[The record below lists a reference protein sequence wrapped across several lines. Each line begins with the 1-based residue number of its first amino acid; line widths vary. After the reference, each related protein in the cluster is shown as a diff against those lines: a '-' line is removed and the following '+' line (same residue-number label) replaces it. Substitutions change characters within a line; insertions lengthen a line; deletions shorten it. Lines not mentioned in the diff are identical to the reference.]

1 MQNPSSRP
9 ATAAEQADAIL
20 AKIPKQQIAAAPA
33 PEPVDHDP
41 VPVPGLAEA
50 DEALKVVL
58 DKRTAIR
65 TRLAQAE
72 AAMALATKDRAA
84 LVARTAA
91 GDVVPA
97 SESRANQDAL
107 SAIEGDLGLLRD
119 ALPGAEADIKGAE
132 ERVAQVL
139 RAEAQR
145 LEAAAVEVHEDAKEV
160 LVAAQLR
167 ERRAAEALEAAKRR
181 SASAGNRGYWN
192 GRVAAAPTVG
202 DETDIFSPA
211 GWDKF
216 VSDQAAKAGA
226 TVDHVKQRHAL
237 ADANLA
243 DARRR

>member
-139 RAEAQR
+139 RA
-145 LEAAAVEVHEDAKEV
+145 AAVEVHEDAKEV